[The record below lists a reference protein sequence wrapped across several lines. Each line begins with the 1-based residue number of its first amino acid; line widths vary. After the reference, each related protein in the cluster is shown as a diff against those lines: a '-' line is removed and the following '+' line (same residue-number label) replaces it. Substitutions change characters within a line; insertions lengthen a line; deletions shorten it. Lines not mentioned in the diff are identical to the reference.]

1 MENLQQQEYGFGE
14 VTLQR
19 PMRLFKG
26 SISQAKTYGSP
37 FTPDLDFLV
46 RLVTDYRSHQ
56 AILRE
61 EAGQHFKNFENHVR
75 GRHKL
80 SPVTLQ
86 TVSKKIGMTPE
97 TLAPW
102 VHGRQDGPLAPELL
116 KLFCLVE
123 DVPYQFMSHAL
134 DTEVRCPC
142 CKKNILDDRD
152 AFWRKQSIAV
162 NAPEYEFADRILS
175 ATIGASYFAM
185 LLVNFTEQKIDWDDI
200 YTLSHQ
206 CKHPMGHWLTDI
218 QGCLE
223 VASLPDLAA
232 KMQLMSATECHVP
245 YERLRKWSAGMDL
258 MAVSVA
264 KALSN
269 ASRRHNWHWTSFFLA
284 RALTFVID
292 FLMAAAP
299 GAKPKRQS
307 IQAIVADR
315 FVGLGQNLRIAMA
328 KRAKASNEKP
338 IQTAT

>member
-1 MENLQQQEYGFGE
+1 WRQTHRRAACWAVTSGAMRLRSPPSRPRAKRNLQKE
-14 VTLQR
+14 R
-19 PMRLFKG
+19 
-26 SISQAKTYGSP
+26 
-37 FTPDLDFLV
+37 
-46 RLVTDYRSHQ
+46 
-56 AILRE
+56 
-61 EAGQHFKNFENHVR
+61 
-75 GRHKL
+75 
-80 SPVTLQ
+80 
-86 TVSKKIGMTPE
+86 
-97 TLAPW
+97 
-102 VHGRQDGPLAPELL
+102 
-116 KLFCLVE
+116 
-123 DVPYQFMSHAL
+123 
-134 DTEVRCPC
+134 
-142 CKKNILDDRD
+142 
-152 AFWRKQSIAV
+152 
-162 NAPEYEFADRILS
+162 
-175 ATIGASYFAM
+175 
-185 LLVNFTEQKIDWDDI
+185 
-200 YTLSHQ
+200 YT
-206 CKHPMGHWLTDI
+206 T
-218 QGCLE
+218 
-223 VASLPDLAA
+223 ASLPDLAA